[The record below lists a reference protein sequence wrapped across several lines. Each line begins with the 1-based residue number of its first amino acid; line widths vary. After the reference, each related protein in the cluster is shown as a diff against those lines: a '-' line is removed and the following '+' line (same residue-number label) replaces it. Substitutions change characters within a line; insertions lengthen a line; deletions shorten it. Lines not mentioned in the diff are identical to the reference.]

1 MRILPRQL
9 RISFPLAVVSLSVF
23 CTGACGGAQAST
35 TVTTASTGAS
45 GAAGASGGTT
55 TPPTPSPTPMPT
67 PAPTPGPAPSTGDWA
82 WTVESSGGSEPM
94 SAIWGSGPGDVW
106 AVGGHGIVH
115 SRGDG
120 AWTTTHADANESY
133 ATIIGA
139 GGWIFVGG
147 SACNSGVCQGGVL
160 LRSSDGGATWSDQS
174 LAYAVSGLSAG
185 ASTIYADASD
195 VYASS
200 DDFATSKIVPL
211 DWASSAGVYADGAT
225 LYAYGGLR
233 NAELRRSSDDGQ
245 TWTSVFAAAYGSQ
258 SSSTSAVARG
268 TSAMFALANGCSV
281 PSCTGALLRSADD
294 GASWQEASRPQDY
307 VAGVWAASDDEV
319 FVGGSALMRS
329 VDGGATFTTVT
340 LPDETSILGLW
351 GASAN
356 ELYAAGQDG
365 AILHGKR

>member
-1 MRILPRQL
+1 MA
-9 RISFPLAVVSLSVF
+9 AV
-23 CTGACGGAQAST
+23 
-35 TVTTASTGAS
+35 
-45 GAAGASGGTT
+45 
-55 TPPTPSPTPMPT
+55 
-67 PAPTPGPAPSTGDWA
+67 
-82 WTVESSGGSEPM
+82 
-94 SAIWGSGPGDVW
+94 WGSGPSDVW

-120 AWTTTHADANESY
+120 AWTTAHANDNESY
-133 ATIIGA
+133 ATVIGA

-147 SACNSGVCQGGVL
+147 SACMSGVCQGGVL
-160 LRSSDGGATWSDQS
+160 LRSSDGGATWTDQS
-174 LAYAVSGLSAG
+174 LPSAVSGLSAG
-185 ASTIYADASD
+185 AASLYAVASD

-200 DDFATSKIVPL
+200 DDFATSTTVPL
-211 DWASSAGVYADGAT
+211 GWPASLGLYADGAT

-233 NAELRRSSDDGQ
+233 DAELRRSSDGGQ
-245 TWTSVFAAAYGSQ
+245 TWASVFSAAYGSQ
-258 SSSTSAVARG
+258 SSATSGVARG
-268 TSAMFALANGCSV
+268 SAVMFALANGCSV

-319 FVGGSALMRS
+319 FVGGSALLRS
-329 VDGGATFTTVT
+329 TDGGATFAAVT

-356 ELYAAGQDG
+356 ELYAVGQDG